1 MRTTALLLG
10 AALLVVGCDHDGQS
24 IRPPAAPTTITPPP
38 PPPPPPADSRRG
50 NPIAFGERTGGT
62 LTHHGDEELFEVT
75 APADGL
81 LVVSVTFDATAGRIE
96 LWLDE
101 KGFGSN
107 GGRVDGRLQVV
118 AGLRYLIS
126 VSDGAPWDYG
136 DLRLPFVVTATFE
149 PAP

>member
-1 MRTTALLLG
+1 MRTIAVLLG
-10 AALLVVGCDHDGQS
+10 AALVAPGCDHDGRS
-24 IRPPAAPTTITPPP
+24 IRPPAAPTTITAPPP
-38 PPPPPPADSRRG
+38 PPPVESRRG
-50 NPIAFGERTGGT
+50 KPIGFGERVVGT

-96 LWLDE
+96 LGLSE
-101 KGFGSN
+101 KAFASN

-118 AGLRYLIS
+118 AGLRYVIS
-126 VSDGAPWDYG
+126 VADGAPWDYD
-136 DLRLPFVVTATFE
+136 DLRLPFAVAATFE

>member
-1 MRTTALLLG
+1 MRPTAVLLG
-10 AALLVVGCDHDGQS
+10 AALLVPGCDHDGQS
-24 IRPPAAPTTITPPP
+24 IRPPAAPTTITAP
-38 PPPPPPADSRRG
+38 PPPPPPAELRRG
-50 NPIAFGERTGGT
+50 KPIGFGERVGGT

-96 LWLDE
+96 LGLNE
-101 KGFGSN
+101 KAFASD

-118 AGLRYLIS
+118 AGLRYVIS
-126 VSDGAPWDYG
+126 VSDGAPWDYD
-136 DLRLPFVVTATFE
+136 DLRLPFVVAATFE

>member
-1 MRTTALLLG
+1 MRTTAMLLG
-10 AALLVVGCDHDGQS
+10 AALLVSGCDHDGQS
-24 IRPPAAPTTITPPP
+24 IRPPAAPTAITA
-38 PPPPPPADSRRG
+38 PPPPPPAESRRG
-50 NPIAFGERTGGT
+50 KPIVFGERVGST

-96 LWLDE
+96 LGLNE
-101 KGFGSN
+101 KAFASH
-107 GGRVDGRLQVV
+107 GGRVDGRLQVA

-126 VSDGAPWDYG
+126 VADGAPWDYD
-136 DLRLPFVVTATFE
+136 DLRLPFVVAATFE